1 MKKINLIFSCLF
13 IVFKGFSQINS
24 PAKGKEAL
32 YQSDFEMCKQIVASN
47 PFTIVC
53 EMENMGLYNQQTD
66 MILKSL
72 ENYFV
77 KGYSFSENSKIK
89 SIPVIVLFKTNTPLR
104 IIKNDCYL
112 IKDSTGMI
120 FNYLIYKQK
129 TTNYKFDRTYSK
141 NFGNLYLLD
150 NKLNVKHHLSEF
162 HSFGEE
168 LRPLEVSIHKIVGDT
183 LIKKFVPIV
192 IKDSFLK
199 AGSIAPDF
207 NISSNLKL
215 SELVKTKKVI
225 LSFYPAP
232 FTGAGLR
239 YESVPYDTIRL
250 YEEIDKPKKFGIKVE
265 TDIVDNREFYGGCG
279 GQAMYFEESFNDGE
293 NTDASKLNSFKDT
306 NVVILYISEGNSKML
321 QNWSKFL
328 GTEHL
333 TYINDNQFQIS
344 QLYGSY
350 NYKTNLNKRSVFV
363 IGKDLKI
370 KLVNYD
376 IEYFYN
382 MNSAIKNAL
391 EK

>member
-1 MKKINLIFSCLF
+1 MKKYLLLVVALSA
-13 IVFKGFSQINS
+13 VMQGFSQIQI
-24 PAKGKEAL
+24 PIKGKEAL
-32 YQSDFEMCKQIVASN
+32 YLSDFELCKQIVASN
-47 PFTIVC
+47 PFTLVC
-53 EMENMGLYNQQTD
+53 EMENMGLYNRQTD

-89 SIPVIVLFKTNTPLR
+89 SIPVIVLYKTNTPIR
-104 IIKNDCYL
+104 VFKNDCYL

-129 TTNYKFDRTYSK
+129 TTNYKYDHTYSHSDA
-141 NFGNLYLLD
+141 NLYLMD
-150 NKLNVKHHLSEF
+150 NKSVIKHHLLNF
-162 HSFGEE
+162 HSYGEE
-168 LRPLEVSIHKIVGDT
+168 LRPLEISIHKIVGDT
-183 LIKKFVPIV
+183 LIKKFIPAE

-199 AGSIAPDF
+199 VGSIAPDF
-207 NISSNLKL
+207 NINPNLKL
-215 SELVKTKKVI
+215 SDLIKTKKVI

-250 YEEIDKPKKFGIKVE
+250 YEKTNEPKKFEIKVV
-265 TDIVDNREFYGGCG
+265 DYKSDNREFYGGCG
-279 GQAMYFEESFNDGE
+279 GQAMYFEESFNEEE

-306 NVVILYISEGNSKML
+306 NVVILYISEGNTKML

-333 TYINDNQFQIS
+333 TYVNDKQFQIS

-363 IGKDLKI
+363 IGKDQKI

-382 MNSAIKNAL
+382 MKSAIKNAL
-391 EK
+391 EN